1 MKLKLKKTEYPMD
14 LDDHIAGMTVKY
26 GCIVEEKEQYKTIIC
41 ASKNVYADIISTGKQ
56 TYMLMKQHKLTA
68 TELLKVLRTMYDF
81 GTKLKQ

>member
-56 TYMLMKQHKLTA
+56 TYMMMKHHTLNA
-68 TELLKVLRTMYDF
+68 TDFLKVLRTIYDS